1 MSGALVRGR
10 ETLVFGAPA
19 SDTLGR
25 FTPALSVIAYACMV
39 TVEKRSTSSKRRQ
52 GAGGASAPPAEPVSV
67 APADPLDPAVIGAR
81 VKALREASGLS
92 LRDLAARSGVSAPML
107 SQVERGE
114 TSPTLTLASRIA
126 AGLDL
131 RLSQL
136 LRLDEGGSVTVVRA
150 GARRRGG
157 NTRRGHRFEVMT
169 TGQPGQRAELS
180 RHTLAPG
187 GATGAADDPPMHEP
201 GSRETALVERGA
213 VVLVCDG
220 QSHPLGEGDCVT
232 FDADL
237 PHHFENHGD
246 SDAAFLAVVS
256 AGLRRS

>member
-1 MSGALVRGR
+1 MA
-10 ETLVFGAPA
+10 TAAA
-19 SDTLGR
+19 SIS
-25 FTPALSVIAYACMV
+25 TPA
-39 TVEKRSTSSKRRQ
+39 
-52 GAGGASAPPAEPVSV
+52 PP
-67 APADPLDPAVIGAR
+67 DPLDPAVIGAR
-81 VKALREASGLS
+81 VKALRESSGLS
-92 LRDLAARSGVSAPML
+92 LRDLTERSGVSAPML

-114 TSPTLTLASRIA
+114 TSPTLTVAARIA

-136 LRLDEGGSVTVVRA
+136 LRLDESGAVTIVRA
-150 GARRRGG
+150 GGRTHGG
-157 NTRRGHRFEVMT
+157 NKRRGHGFEVLT
-169 TGQPGQRAELS
+169 SSQPGQRAEIS

-201 GSRETALVERGA
+201 GSRETALVEQGS

-220 QSHPLGEGDCVT
+220 QRYVLDRGDCVT

-237 PHHFENHGD
+237 PHHFENPND
-246 SDAAFLAVVS
+246 RDADAVFLAVVS